1 MTNSVLLLLTTAVVI
16 LAVASAAV
24 ASPVSREERNALEQP
39 GRKEGRKGGREGGR
53 EGGSD
58 ERDDQS
64 QTTVGHIHILTMG
77 AVAVDVVPRGSLVMC
92 RPAQEK
98 ANAKFCESCLLAP
111 YERGGA
117 RRVHTK

>member
-39 GRKEGRKGGREGGR
+39 GRKGGREGGR
-53 EGGSD
+53 KGGRD